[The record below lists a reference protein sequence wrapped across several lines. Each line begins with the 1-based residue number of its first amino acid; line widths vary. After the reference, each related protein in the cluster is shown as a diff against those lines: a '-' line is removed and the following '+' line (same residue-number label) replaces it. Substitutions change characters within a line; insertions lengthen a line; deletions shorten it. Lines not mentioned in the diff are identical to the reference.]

1 MPVVLPAN
9 CAPYAKE
16 TGILRVLGH
25 PFSVRHETDLGGWSL
40 WGTIK
45 SQSREDFGFDFRAIQ
60 QGFKERLTRH
70 GFHQISDAI
79 EHQLVYRTACQFG
92 YRRATALK

>member
-25 PFSVRHETDLGGWSL
+25 PFSVRHETDLGGW
-40 WGTIK
+40 
-45 SQSREDFGFDFRAIQ
+45 
-60 QGFKERLTRH
+60 
-70 GFHQISDAI
+70 
-79 EHQLVYRTACQFG
+79 
-92 YRRATALK
+92 